1 MELSIIP
8 EKVNLLHIEDE
19 TVIVNLVKD
28 LLETSIYTEFNITSK
43 SNIEDAINFLENE
56 CIIEGECVIDVI
68 LLDLTLPNSHGVNTF
83 LRVRSAVEFVPIVI
97 VSAHEDIACKCVALG
112 AQDYLV
118 KPDVSPSLLIRSI
131 KYAIQRCHLEKQMRN
146 VIMSS
151 TLGYHMYTLRDGK
164 LIFSGYNPSAEKI
177 LGVEHKQFLGKEF
190 SEAFPNHT
198 PDVEIHYMQA
208 LNGIPWKNQVI
219 SYGDDNIPQGYY
231 KINAY
236 RTSKEQLAI
245 TFEDITEQI
254 KREEELEKSR
264 QNYKDLVDVANA
276 SVFKIDFVTGKFTYV
291 NDIFCKVLEYTREEL
306 LQMGP
311 QDLLIDDSFKDF
323 MDRQNALKR
332 GEYIDKTFEY
342 KARTKSGKI
351 VWGLFTSEFIEDKEG
366 NVVSGNVVAIDITD
380 KKMTEQIIKQKQL
393 DAYSLLEE
401 KIKDWKTELEIK
413 GNKQKDTLKLID
425 AELFNFNSNPDAEVY

>member
-1 MELSIIP
+1 MELSVIP

-43 SNIEDAINFLENE
+43 SNIEDAIDFLSNE
-56 CIIEGECVIDVI
+56 CIIDGECIIDVI

-83 LRVRSAVEFVPIVI
+83 LKVRSAVEFVPIVI

-118 KPDVSPSLLIRSI
+118 KPEVSPSLLIRSI

-164 LIFSGYNPSAEKI
+164 LIFSGYNPAADKI
-177 LGVEHKQFLGKEF
+177 LGIDHKQFLGKEF
-190 SEAFPNHT
+190 SKAFPNHT

-208 LNGIPWKNQVI
+208 LSGIPWKNQII
-219 SYGDDNIPQGYY
+219 SYEDDNISQAYY
-231 KINAY
+231 RVNAY
-236 RTSKEQLAI
+236 RTSKEQLAV

-254 KREEELEKSR
+254 KKSEELEKSR
-264 QNYKDLVDVANA
+264 QQYKELVDVANA
-276 SVFKIDFVTGKFTYV
+276 SIFKIDFIVGKFTYV
-291 NDIFCKVLEYTREEL
+291 NDIFCKLTGYDREEI
-306 LQMGP
+306 LQLGP
-311 QDLLIDDSFKDF
+311 QDLFTNESFEVY
-323 MDRQNALKR
+323 MERQNALKH
-332 GEYIDKTFEY
+332 GEYIDKTVEY
-342 KARTKSGKI
+342 KLMKKNGKI
-351 VWGLFTSEFIEDKEG
+351 MWWLFTSEFIEDKEG
-366 NVVSGNVVAIDITD
+366 NVVSAKVVAIDITD

-401 KIKDWKTELEIK
+401 KIQDWKTELEIK
-413 GNKQKDTLKLID
+413 SSKQKDGLKLID
-425 AELFNFNSNPDAEVY
+425 AELFNFNSRPDAEVY